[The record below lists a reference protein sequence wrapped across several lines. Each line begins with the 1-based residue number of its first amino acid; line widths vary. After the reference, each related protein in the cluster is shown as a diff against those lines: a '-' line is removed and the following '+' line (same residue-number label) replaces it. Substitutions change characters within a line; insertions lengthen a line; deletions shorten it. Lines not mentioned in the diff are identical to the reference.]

1 MKYQGSKTRIAKDI
15 LKIMLPV
22 RGDRVW
28 VEPFVGGGNMID
40 KVTGRRIGA
49 DINKWAIEALTI
61 IRDRAEDLPKNNT
74 EFTKDDYEK
83 IRQGAEH
90 EFKAIAGFCY
100 SFGSK
105 WLDTW
110 ATNHRKRDYVKGTY
124 NSANIQKPL
133 LQGVDLICCAYNE
146 LEIPENSL
154 IYCDPPYQNT
164 TKYKRVESFNHS
176 EFWQWAEEQAKNHIV
191 FVSELNAPENW
202 VEVWSKNIIYT
213 MPRLSKKN
221 PTKTEKLFIHESQA
235 HLIKSNTLFDEIRK
249 HSINKT
255 NGH

>member
-15 LKIMLPV
+15 LQIILPV

-28 VEPFVGGGNMID
+28 VEPFVGGGNVID

-74 EFTKDDYEK
+74 EFTKEDYKK
-83 IRQGAEH
+83 IKQGEEH

-100 SFGSK
+100 SFAGK
-105 WLDTW
+105 WLEVW
-110 ATNHRKRDYVKGTY
+110 ARGGGRDFVKETY
-124 NSANIQKPL
+124 YSLNKQKPL
-133 LQGVDLICCAYNE
+133 LQGVELICCAYNE
-146 LEIPENSL
+146 LKIPENSL

-164 TKYKRVESFNHS
+164 KKYNKVKNFNYS
-176 EFWQWAEEQAKNHIV
+176 EFWDWAEEKARNHIV
-191 FVSELNAPENW
+191 FVSELNAPEKW

-213 MPRLSKKN
+213 TSKSRQKN
-221 PTKTEKLFIHESQA
+221 PTKTEKLFIHESQS
-235 HLIKSNTLFDEIRK
+235 HLVKFNTLF
-249 HSINKT
+249 
-255 NGH
+255 

>member
-1 MKYQGSKTRIAKDI
+1 MKYQGSKTRIVKDI
-15 LKIMLPV
+15 LKIMLSV

-40 KVTGRRIGA
+40 KVTGKRIGA

-61 IRDRAEDLPKNNT
+61 IRDRVEDLPKNNT

-110 ATNHRKRDYVKGTY
+110 AKGKGRDFVKETY
-124 NSANIQKPL
+124 SSLNKQKPL
-133 LQGVDLICCAYNE
+133 LQGVELICCAYNE
-146 LEIPENSL
+146 LKIPENSL
-154 IYCDPPYQNT
+154 IYCDPPYKNT
-164 TKYKRVESFNHS
+164 RKYNKVQSFNHS

-191 FVSELNAPENW
+191 FVSELTAPENW

-213 MPRLSKKN
+213 TARLGKNN

-235 HLIKSNTLFDEIRK
+235 HLIKSNTLFDEARK
-249 HSINKT
+249 HATNKT
-255 NGH
+255 NSH